1 MVFCLSYPKG
11 EKVPNHLSIV
21 TALVNPVE
29 QSSHSARRNDE
40 DVAIFAGRLERL
52 LDIRH
57 RPARGMAIVHML
69 QRELGLV
76 LKDDP

>member
-1 MVFCLSYPKG
+1 M
-11 EKVPNHLSIV
+11 
-21 TALVNPVE
+21 NPVE
-29 QSSHSARRNDE
+29 QSSHSARRNGE
-40 DVAIFAGRLERL
+40 DVSVFAGRLERL

>member
-1 MVFCLSYPKG
+1 M
-11 EKVPNHLSIV
+11 

-52 LDIRH
+52 FDIRH
-57 RPARGMAIVHML
+57 RPARGVATVHKL

-76 LKDDP
+76 LKDDS